1 MKKST
6 TTEAPYPY
14 NLVDEILPVEAPER
28 ALMDDDQLKG
38 LDYAINT
45 YLSDRERDML
55 FLYFK
60 DGLTLDGVGAIEHV
74 TRERVRQI
82 VAKACRKLRHPS
94 ARYWIVKGYRIAC
107 GELEEKQKA
116 RWADEIET
124 LESMYVSRVSDL
136 RKKISEVEKRSA
148 SLDTLTTLSD
158 AEAFVQSLDEPIEN
172 WDLSV
177 RSFNC
182 LYRAG
187 LRTAGAICEKRMD
200 ELAQIRNLGRK
211 SLEEVVG
218 KIHAHG
224 LKLKGE

>member
-1 MKKST
+1 MKNT
-6 TTEAPYPY
+6 TIEAPYPY
-14 NLVDEILPVEAPER
+14 NLIAEILPDGEFE
-28 ALMDDDQLKG
+28 LLDDDQQDG
-38 LDYAINT
+38 LAYAIGNRLT
-45 YLSDRERDML
+45 KREQDML
-55 FLYFK
+55 LLYYR
-60 DGLTLDGVGAIEHV
+60 DGLTLEQVGAQNNV

-136 RKKISEVEKRSA
+136 RKKISEVEKKSA
-148 SLDTLTTLSD
+148 SLDTLTTLND

-172 WDLSV
+172 LDLSV

-187 LRTAGAICEKRMD
+187 LRTAGSICEKRMD
-200 ELAQIRNLGRK
+200 ELAQVRNLGRK

-218 KIHAHG
+218 KIHARG

>member
-1 MKKST
+1 MKNT
-6 TTEAPYPY
+6 TIEAPYPY
-14 NLVDEILPVEAPER
+14 NLLAEILPDGEYEI
-28 ALMDDDQLKG
+28 MDDDQQDG
-38 LDYAINT
+38 LAYAIGNSLT
-45 YLSDRERDML
+45 QREHDML
-55 FLYFK
+55 LLYYR
-60 DGLTLDGVGAIEHV
+60 DGLTLEQVGAQNSV

-94 ARYWIVKGYRIAC
+94 ARYWIVKGYRVAS
-107 GELEEKQKA
+107 GELGEKQKA

-136 RKKISEVEKRSA
+136 RKKISEVEKKSA

-200 ELAQIRNLGRK
+200 ELAHVRNLGRK